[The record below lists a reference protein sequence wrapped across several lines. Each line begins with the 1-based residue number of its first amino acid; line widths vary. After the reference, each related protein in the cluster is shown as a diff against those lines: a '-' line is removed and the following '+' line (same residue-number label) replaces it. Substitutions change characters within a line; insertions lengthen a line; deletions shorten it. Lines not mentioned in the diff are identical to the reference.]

1 MRWLRRNPRPQAGRL
16 IRSIPVMAA
25 RAGEGLR
32 DGFAAASGATIRRVA
47 PGPGAGT
54 GAAQGP
60 QARRRRDP
68 APSRLMYR
76 LHRVWL
82 TPSYRRMIRIGL
94 PVVVITLIAG
104 AWLADEDQRAAL
116 AARYA
121 DLREAIHNREAF
133 MVHTMEVTGAS
144 PAVERGLRGM
154 LPVDL
159 PASSFDIDLQALRSQ
174 VLALDAVAS
183 VDLRIKPG
191 GVLSAAVTE
200 RVPALLWRHTSG
212 IDLIDETGHRV
223 ASVTSRELRRD
234 LPLIAGP
241 GADRAAHEA
250 LALIDAIGPILPR
263 LRGLERRG
271 ERRWDVVLDRGQRIM
286 LPEDDALAALKQ
298 ALALARDKDLLSR
311 DVSIVDMRNPGQMVL
326 RMGIS
331 AQNAIRRAR
340 GQPLLAPDGTV
351 INETAAQAA
360 GTTGRAG

>member
-1 MRWLRRNPRPQAGRL
+1 MRWLRRAPRPQAGQL

-25 RAGEGLR
+25 RASEGLR
-32 DGFAAASGATIRRVA
+32 DSLAGTPIRRIA
-47 PGPGAGT
+47 PGQT
-54 GAAQGP
+54 
-60 QARRRRDP
+60 RRRRDP

-76 LHRVWL
+76 LQRVWL
-82 TPSYRRMIRIGL
+82 TPSYRRMIRLGL
-94 PVVVITLIAG
+94 PVAVIALVAG
-104 AWLADEDQRAAL
+104 AWLAHDDQRAAL
-116 AARYA
+116 VARYDA
-121 DLREAIHNREAF
+121 LRTAFHNREAF

-144 PAVERGLRGM
+144 PAVEKGLRGM

-159 PASSFDIDLQALRSQ
+159 PASSFDIDLQALRAQ

-183 VDLRIKPG
+183 VDLRVKPG
-191 GVLSAAVTE
+191 GVLSAAVVE
-200 RVPALLWRHTSG
+200 RVPALLWRHASG
-212 IDLIDETGHRV
+212 IELIDETGHRV

-241 GADRAAHEA
+241 GADRAAAEA

-286 LPEDDALAALKQ
+286 LPETDALAALKQ
-298 ALALARDKDLLSR
+298 VLALDRDKALLARD
-311 DVSIVDMRNPGQMVL
+311 VAVVDMRAPSHMVL

-351 INETAAQAA
+351 MIDQTA
-360 GTTGRAG
+360 TGRAG

>member
-1 MRWLRRNPRPQAGRL
+1 MRWLRRDPRPQAGQL

-32 DGFAAASGATIRRVA
+32 DGLAAASGATIRRFA
-47 PGPGAGT
+47 PGQAPV
-54 GAAQGP
+54 QG
-60 QARRRRDP
+60 RRRRDP

-76 LHRVWL
+76 LHRLWL
-82 TPSYRRMIRIGL
+82 TPVWRRAIGIGL
-94 PVVVITLIAG
+94 PVAMLALVLA
-104 AWLADEDQRAAL
+104 AWLANDGQRAAL
-116 AARYA
+116 AARYG

-133 MVHTMEVTGAS
+133 MVHAMEITGAS

-159 PASSFDIDLQALRSQ
+159 PASSFDIDLQALRAQ

-200 RVPALLWRHTSG
+200 RVPALLWRHASG
-212 IDLIDETGHRV
+212 IELIDESGHRV

-286 LPEDDALAALKQ
+286 LPEEDALAALKQ
-298 ALALARDKDLLSR
+298 ALALDRDGALLARD
-311 DVSIVDMRNPGQMVL
+311 VGVVDMRRAGQMVL

-351 INETAAQAA
+351 IDETAARAA